1 MGNAEY
7 MGEHKKLEYSHL
19 NQTPQTAENEGK
31 FYCNNCNV
39 EFDRDDKMLFHQ
51 AECKKLAES
60 EEILS
65 TEVDQLSK
73 SVSSKIM
80 QCNKCS
86 KPFKT
91 EGKFKKHKKL
101 CKASESDTPKQL
113 TPRKRE
119 EKYRCTNCSQ
129 QFRKE
134 EKMMIHVAKCTGEI
148 GMIPIEVTPLNDRIE
163 EKVDTNGENQ
173 HSEDSLDDK
182 KNLLLEKNVAIT
194 IVNEDNVDHLR
205 DTKIIEGKVEKE
217 GNDDVPVNV
226 ETPVIET
233 PKEVV
238 TTPKKGR
245 GRPKKIFEISKILE
259 QVPPSPPPPSLPKRT
274 SSTSRRTSSSSRTSS
289 TLSAGAVIPTLYT
302 ETTTATP
309 ITGPSTTALSE
320 SLTTATPT
328 IDAVPA
334 QTVELVVARKSEP
347 TPTNATSTAQPNKT
361 ADTSQEDALA
371 RASISNTRPKR
382 SRKVIDKDL

>member
-51 AECKKLAES
+51 AECKKSTES
-60 EEILS
+60 EEIVS
-65 TEVDQLSK
+65 TEVDQMSK

-86 KPFKT
+86 KSFKT

-134 EKMMIHVAKCTGEI
+134 EKMMIHVAKCTGDI
-148 GMIPIEVTPLNDRIE
+148 GMLPIEVTPLNDRIE

-182 KNLLLEKNVAIT
+182 KNMLLEKNVAIT

-205 DTKIIEGKVEKE
+205 DTKIIEGKIEKE
-217 GNDDVPVNV
+217 DIDDVPVNV
-226 ETPVIET
+226 ETPILEET
-233 PKEVV
+233 PAEVAI
-238 TTPKKGR
+238 TPKKGR
-245 GRPKKIFEISKILE
+245 GRPKKILEISKILE

-274 SSTSRRTSSSSRTSS
+274 SSTSLRTSASSRTSATPS
-289 TLSAGAVIPTLYT
+289 TGAVTSTPNTETKAANPKTAATPISDITPAIPTSESATTPQKT
-302 ETTTATP
+302 ETTTP
-309 ITGPSTTALSE
+309 TTA
-320 SLTTATPT
+320 
-328 IDAVPA
+328 
-334 QTVELVVARKSEP
+334 
-347 TPTNATSTAQPNKT
+347 TAQPNKT
-361 ADTSQEDALA
+361 LVSSQQETSVQTP
-371 RASISNTRPKR
+371 ISNTRPKR